1 MIVSFMEEDYIVCA
15 DDHVGHGKTAIENNT
30 WDDWGYS
37 GVHTMMD
44 DEYSLLKITK
54 EKYPDF
60 PYFLFGHSMGSFIAR
75 NFISKCGNE
84 LSGQGVYETSILLID
99 TGHNVQTKLFS
110 GYRHEI
116 HNYKEIKNKVVQGI
130 IEFFNSCL

>member
-1 MIVSFMEEDYIVCA
+1 MME
-15 DDHVGHGKTAIENNT
+15 
-30 WDDWGYS
+30 
-37 GVHTMMD
+37 

-54 EKYPDF
+54 EKYPDL

-75 NFISKCGNE
+75 DFISKCGNE
-84 LSGQGVYETSILLID
+84 LSGQGVYETSNLLID

-116 HNYKEIKNKVVQGI
+116 HNYADLKDEVEAGMVAFLDGALENK
-130 IEFFNSCL
+130 

>member
-1 MIVSFMEEDYIVCA
+1 MME
-15 DDHVGHGKTAIENNT
+15 
-30 WDDWGYS
+30 
-37 GVHTMMD
+37 

-54 EKYPDF
+54 EKYPDL

-75 NFISKCGNE
+75 DFISKCGNE
-84 LSGQGVYETSILLID
+84 LSGQGVYETSNLLID
-99 TGHNVQTKLFS
+99 TCHNVQTKLYS
-110 GYRHEI
+110 GYHHEI